1 MTKLQ
6 ENFSKVIGIDPDHL
20 ERDYVILNFS
30 TIKRAKVELTEKD
43 FKLWAYLS
51 NLQCNINT
59 YNY

>member
-30 TIKRAKVELTEKD
+30 TIKRAKVELTEKER
-43 FKLWAYLS
+43 L
-51 NLQCNINT
+51 I
-59 YNY
+59 